1 MQIFIIPTYVCS
13 RYFLSV
19 SVIQMNK
26 HSLTH
31 FFTAVVLFFVTA
43 VISFALVNISDKA
56 VDGITASIPE
66 TEMSEETET
75 FTEAETQLPTVPTD
89 VDEYNTEIIRENFAD
104 TVIIGNSQA
113 QALSNY
119 GLVREADFIT
129 KVGLSIN
136 KVLSADGN
144 SLINGL
150 YGTDYKKVVFVFGEN
165 ELGWPYP
172 KNFISEYK
180 KVISAVRNIL
190 PDAKIYCHS
199 VFPVSRSHSEKS
211 TIGITNE
218 NVVIFNGLIKE
229 MCEEEGFTFIDFSS
243 AFSADNGALP
253 EGVANDGVHFN
264 YDYCKI
270 WASDLSR
277 ALAE

>member
-1 MQIFIIPTYVCS
+1 M
-13 RYFLSV
+13 
-19 SVIQMNK
+19 QMNK
-26 HSLTH
+26 YSLAH
-31 FFTAVVLFFVTA
+31 FFTAVVLILLTVL
-43 VISFALVNISDKA
+43 ISFTLINLSDKA
-56 VDGITASIPE
+56 VGDITAPSE
-66 TEMSEETET
+66 TESYSETEVSSK
-75 FTEAETQLPTVPTD
+75 TETESLTALTVGE
-89 VDEYNTEIIRENFAD
+89 EYSTEIIPEAFAD

-136 KVLSADGN
+136 KVLSADNGTLLN
-144 SLINGL
+144 SL
-150 YGTDYKKVVFVFGEN
+150 YGSDYKKAVFVFGEN

-180 KVISAVRNIL
+180 KVISAVKNIL
-190 PDAKIYCHS
+190 PDVKIYCHA

-218 NVVIFNGLIKE
+218 NAVIFNALIEE
-229 MCEEEGFTFIDFSS
+229 MCEEEGYTFINYSS